1 MTKKIDLRKILSV
14 VVAAILLLL
23 PTYLIRF
30 KLFGI
35 PTTFLEIYIYLV
47 IALFITIEY
56 RTIAKSWSKNF
67 LWVVLLVIVALIT
80 SFFARERPIALG
92 QWKAYFFDGFLV
104 LAMFYRQKDKPLF
117 RAASLYFLIASGVI
131 VSIWGL
137 LQKFGIVGLL
147 SSQQIDPTVASELA
161 QGRILGPFESP
172 NYLAMYLVPIIT
184 ILIINYFRAGEF
196 VKLRKYF
203 WPLVLLFLVTLA
215 LTESASAILALI
227 TVLAIYYL
235 CQEKNRLKW
244 LYLAA
249 IVVAI
254 LFGTYYLVHHTPKS
268 GSVAARQEIYKAAVQ
283 IGNKH
288 PLTGIGM
295 ANFPRYFLELDIPG
309 RLNFEAM
316 HPHNIFLAFWV
327 YMGWPGL
334 LAFLALLITLFRKK
348 NLSAQPLYYFAA
360 LAIIINGLTDTTF
373 FKNDLAIVF
382 WAFTAMLI

>member
-1 MTKKIDLRKILSV
+1 MTKKIDLGKILLV
-14 VVAAILLLL
+14 AVAAILLLL
-23 PTYLIRF
+23 PTYLVRF

-47 IALFITIEY
+47 FIIFIATEY
-56 RTIAKSWSKNF
+56 RTIGKTKSKNF
-67 LWVVLLVIVALIT
+67 IWVGLLILIALFS
-80 SFFARERPIALG
+80 SFFARERMIALG

-104 LAMFYRQKDKPLF
+104 LAMFYHQKDKLLF
-117 RAASLYFLIASGVI
+117 KMASLNFLIGSAVI

-147 SSQQIDPTVASELA
+147 SHQQIDPTVASELA

-172 NYLAMYLVPIIT
+172 NYLAMYLLPVIT
-184 ILIINYFRAGEF
+184 LLIINYFRVGEF

-203 WPLVLLFLVTLA
+203 WPLVLLFLITLA
-215 LTESASAILALI
+215 LTESASAILALVA
-227 TVLAIYYL
+227 VLALYYL
-235 CQEKNRLKW
+235 WQGKNRLKW

-249 IVVAI
+249 VIAAI
-254 LFGTYYLVHHTPKS
+254 IFGTYYLVHHTSKS
-268 GSVAARQEIYKAAVQ
+268 GSVAARAEIYKAAVQ

-309 RLNFEAM
+309 RLNYEAM

-327 YMGWPGL
+327 YMGYPGL
-334 LAFLALLITLFRKK
+334 IAFLALLVVLLNKK
-348 NLSAQPLYYFAA
+348 NLGRQPLYYFAI
-360 LAIIINGLTDTTF
+360 LAIIVNGLTDTTF

-382 WAFTAMLI
+382 WAMAAMLI